1 MRPPPSNLVMNTIR
15 PEPKLKITLVLAM
28 LLMAGLTLPVAGAE
42 RDKQDVVQLHATLE
56 LKDGSRLV
64 GVPLEKTLPVTLDFM
79 KASIMPQPG
88 LCRIAAKRKNLWGGR
103 NEFSHAENRRRWRS
117 LERENKAKDSA
128 YLTANTKNCAWSA
141 IYLNGLTW
149 NPSERGAHCGNEK

>member
-1 MRPPPSNLVMNTIR
+1 MNTIR

-128 YLTANTKNCAWSA
+128 PGKLAGAGG
-141 IYLNGLTW
+141 IQTW
-149 NPSERGAHCGNEK
+149 TSC